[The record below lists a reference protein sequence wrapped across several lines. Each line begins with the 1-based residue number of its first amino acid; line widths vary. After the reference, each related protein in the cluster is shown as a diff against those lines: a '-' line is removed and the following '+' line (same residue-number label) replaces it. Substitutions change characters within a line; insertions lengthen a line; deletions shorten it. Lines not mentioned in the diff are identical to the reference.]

1 MRTTYNV
8 SFYCRRSKTDR
19 QGQAP
24 VEISILI
31 NGQRKFI
38 NCPFK
43 CSPEEFNRKRRPSHI
58 QDYIDTQRVRVATIV
73 TEMAT
78 NGIPLTTET
87 LREYIR
93 SGGVKSYTVEDL
105 FNDYFTLLKKRVGTD
120 LAQTVYDKYS
130 RVRDLFYEHFDKT
143 KEVSTITPST
153 IQEFYILLKSRYQD
167 STSGG
172 MMTKLKTII
181 RYGMDNN
188 KLSVNPFQNL
198 KISKGTKEISTIT
211 YSQLQTIIN
220 HNFINRVQKVADLF
234 IFACGSGLA
243 YTDCMRLSQEDF
255 VEKDGKLC
263 IFKERQKTGVKFYSV
278 LLPWAVDIVKKYDYQ
293 LPIISNQKINN
304 YIKEVQDICGID
316 VHLTF
321 HKARHFYAM
330 YLLNKK
336 VPITT
341 VQKAIGH
348 ANLSMTQHYCK
359 ALETTIIDDIS
370 RII

>member
-1 MRTTYNV
+1 MRTTYNI
-8 SFYCRRSKTDR
+8 SFYCRKSKADR
-19 QGQAP
+19 QGQSP
-24 VEISILI
+24 VEISLII

-43 CSPEEFNRKRRPSHI
+43 CSPEDFNRKRRPKHI
-58 QDYIDTQRVRVATIV
+58 QDYVDYQRVRVATIV
-73 TEMAT
+73 SEMAT
-78 NGIPLTTET
+78 NGIPLTAES

-105 FNDYFTLLKKRVGTD
+105 FNDYFSLLKKRVGTSIT
-120 LAQTVYDKYS
+120 QTVYDKYS
-130 RVRDLFYEHFDKT
+130 RVRELFCQYFDKT
-143 KEVSTITPST
+143 KEASTITPAT
-153 IQEFYILLKSRYQD
+153 IQEFYAELKGKYQD

-181 RYGMDNN
+181 HYGLDNN
-188 KLSVNPFQNL
+188 KLSVNPFQGL
-198 KISKGTKEISTIT
+198 KISKGTKEITTIT
-211 YSQLQTIIN
+211 FSQLQTIIN
-220 HNFINRVQKVADLF
+220 HTFVNRVQKVADLF
-234 IFACGSGLA
+234 VFACGSGLA
-243 YTDCMRLSQEDF
+243 YTDCMHLTPEDF

-263 IFKERQKTGVKFYSV
+263 IFKSRLKTGVKFYSV
-278 LLPWAVDIVKKYDYQ
+278 LLPWAVDIAKKYDYK
-293 LPIISNQKINN
+293 LPVISNQKTNS
-304 YIKEVQDICGID
+304 YIQEVQDICGID

-370 RII
+370 SII